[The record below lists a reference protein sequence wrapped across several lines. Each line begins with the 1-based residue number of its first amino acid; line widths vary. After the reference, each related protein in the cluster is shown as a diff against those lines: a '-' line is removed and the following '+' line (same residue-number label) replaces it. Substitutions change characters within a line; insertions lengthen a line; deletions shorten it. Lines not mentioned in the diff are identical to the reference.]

1 MFYRTVQQALFP
13 DNTYRHDSGGNPADI
28 PNLTFEQFQDFHA
41 RYYHPS
47 NGRFWF
53 YGDDDPEKRL
63 QLLAAYLDEFEA
75 RPVDSHVETQP
86 LLKEPRKVTD
96 YYAAGDNE
104 DGDGKAFVSVNWVL
118 AEAHLDTETELAL
131 GFLDYLMLG
140 TSAAPLRKALNDS
153 GLGAAIVGGGIDDE
167 LKQPIFSLG
176 LKGVDPSNADAV
188 ESLILTKLQEISKEG
203 FTSSA
208 IEAAI
213 NTIEFSLRENNTGS
227 FPRGLSLMLR
237 AVGAWIYDKDPY
249 VPIQWEDALNSFKEK
264 LSKGDVFSPL
274 IEKYLVK
281 NTHRVTVVMLPDSE
295 LAKKVEEQEQKRL
308 EAERAQMDE
317 AKLEAVKTATEALK
331 ERQETPDPP
340 EALTCIPCLQLSDIP
355 KTTSKVPTSLTESKG
370 ATLLTHD
377 LFTNDVLY
385 AEAVLDMKGLP
396 MDLLPLVP
404 LFCRSLTQMGTE
416 KESFIEL
423 TERIGRKTGGVSVY
437 PFTSP
442 KRGEEQPI
450 AKLMIRGKAMG
461 DKSGDMFELMRD
473 ILLTAR
479 LDDKA
484 RFTQMVAETKA
495 GLESGIIGSGHRFA
509 ASRLSGQRSI
519 AGYVGEVMG
528 GLSYLEYIRELAKRV
543 ESNWE
548 GVQSDL
554 EKIRHIILQRSG
566 TIMNLTGDDRAL
578 AAAADHVE
586 DLLGALPVTAA
597 VAGSSSSWSGA
608 LPRVNEALVVPTQVN
623 YVGKAA
629 NLYQDAGY
637 KLSGSAY
644 VIEKHLGTSWLW
656 DKVRVVGGA
665 YGGFC
670 SFDSHSGMF
679 TYLSYRDPNLLDTL
693 TCYDGTVDFLRS
705 LDLDKDALT
714 KAIIGTMGDIDAYQL
729 PDSKGYAALSRY
741 LLGVTDE
748 ERQERREQVLGTTL
762 ADFKAF
768 ADVLEVARGDAARV
782 VAVTNA
788 DRAAAVLEQKPG
800 FWDVKKV
807 L

>member
-1 MFYRTVQQALFP
+1 
-13 DNTYRHDSGGNPADI
+13 
-28 PNLTFEQFQDFHA
+28 
-41 RYYHPS
+41 
-47 NGRFWF
+47 
-53 YGDDDPEKRL
+53 
-63 QLLAAYLDEFEA
+63 
-75 RPVDSHVETQP
+75 
-86 LLKEPRKVTD
+86 
-96 YYAAGDNE
+96 
-104 DGDGKAFVSVNWVL
+104 
-118 AEAHLDTETELAL
+118 
-131 GFLDYLMLG
+131 
-140 TSAAPLRKALNDS
+140 
-153 GLGAAIVGGGIDDE
+153 
-167 LKQPIFSLG
+167 
-176 LKGVDPSNADAV
+176 
-188 ESLILTKLQEISKEG
+188 
-203 FTSSA
+203 
-208 IEAAI
+208 
-213 NTIEFSLRENNTGS
+213 
-227 FPRGLSLMLR
+227 
-237 AVGAWIYDKDPY
+237 
-249 VPIQWEDALNSFKEK
+249 
-264 LSKGDVFSPL
+264 
-274 IEKYLVK
+274 
-281 NTHRVTVVMLPDSE
+281 
-295 LAKKVEEQEQKRL
+295 
-308 EAERAQMDE
+308 
-317 AKLEAVKTATEALK
+317 
-331 ERQETPDPP
+331 
-340 EALTCIPCLQLSDIP
+340 
-355 KTTSKVPTSLTESKG
+355 
-370 ATLLTHD
+370 
-377 LFTNDVLY
+377 
-385 AEAVLDMKGLP
+385 
-396 MDLLPLVP
+396 
-404 LFCRSLTQMGTE
+404 
-416 KESFIEL
+416 
-423 TERIGRKTGGVSVY
+423 
-437 PFTSP
+437 
-442 KRGEEQPI
+442 
-450 AKLMIRGKAMG
+450 
-461 DKSGDMFELMRD
+461 
-473 ILLTAR
+473 
-479 LDDKA
+479 
-484 RFTQMVAETKA
+484 
-495 GLESGIIGSGHRFA
+495 
-509 ASRLSGQRSI
+509 
-519 AGYVGEVMG
+519 MG